1 MAGRR
6 KYVMDHIGKAV
17 ERARG
22 DGTAFPLTQNPS
34 QGAFHSSAARP
45 AAISGRDVTLNAQH
59 LEANR
64 IIAHDLADRRSRSF
78 DMLRTQILQSMDQKG
93 WQFLGITSPTEGCG
107 KSVGA
112 INLAL
117 SIARQ
122 PDRSVLLID
131 LDLQKPQIAK
141 YLGITSEPG
150 IIGVLAGRAGLH
162 ESLVQARIKNEQ
174 VVVLPC
180 EVATQNSSAW
190 IASRAM
196 TSFLN
201 EVKRDFYNWT
211 VIFDLP
217 PILSS
222 DDVLTMLPR
231 LDCVAFVVGAGTTTT
246 EQIKECN
253 RHFEST
259 EVVRVVLNK
268 SEDGAASYYY
278 AYGHTG
284 TQGAASKRPDTARAQ
299 PAAADRG
306 QPEEAR
312 WDKPPDTAR
321 SRPSTRRNPS
331 RFRRLSQMI
340 NRLGRP

>member
-1 MAGRR
+1 
-6 KYVMDHIGKAV
+6 MDHIGKAV
-17 ERARG
+17 ERARS
-22 DGTAFPLTQNPS
+22 DGTAVPLNQHPS

-64 IIAHDLADRRSRSF
+64 IIAHDLSDRRSRSF

-107 KSVGA
+107 KSVVA

-131 LDLQKPQIAK
+131 LDLQKPQISN
-141 YLGITSEPG
+141 YLGVTSEPG
-150 IIGVLAGRAGLH
+150 IVGVLSGRVALH
-162 ESLVQARIKNEQ
+162 DALVQARIKNEQ
-174 VVVLPC
+174 VLVLPC
-180 EVATQNSSAW
+180 EAATQNSSAW
-190 IASRAM
+190 IASREM

-201 EVKRDFYNWT
+201 EIKRDFYNWT

-231 LDCVAFVVGAGTTTT
+231 LDCVAFVVGAGMTTT

-268 SEDGAASYYY
+268 SEDTAPTYYDL
-278 AYGHTG
+278 YGHAG
-284 TQGAASKRPDTARAQ
+284 AQGAGKRPDAARVQ
-299 PAAADRG
+299 PAAADRSRS
-306 QPEEAR
+306 EDAR
-312 WDKPPDTAR
+312 WDKPPEAAR
-321 SRPSTRRNPS
+321 SRPATRRNPPT
-331 RFRRLSQMI
+331 FRRLSRMI